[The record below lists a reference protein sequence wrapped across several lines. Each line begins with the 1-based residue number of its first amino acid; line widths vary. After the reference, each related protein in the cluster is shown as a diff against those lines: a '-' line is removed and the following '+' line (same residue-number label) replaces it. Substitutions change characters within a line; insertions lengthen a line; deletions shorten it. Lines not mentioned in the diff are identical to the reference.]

1 MNTKKTNA
9 KIGIYISEENRI
21 SLNLGTSAFSSIIF
35 SNPSPIETD
44 KKI

>member
-1 MNTKKTNA
+1 MNTKKINA